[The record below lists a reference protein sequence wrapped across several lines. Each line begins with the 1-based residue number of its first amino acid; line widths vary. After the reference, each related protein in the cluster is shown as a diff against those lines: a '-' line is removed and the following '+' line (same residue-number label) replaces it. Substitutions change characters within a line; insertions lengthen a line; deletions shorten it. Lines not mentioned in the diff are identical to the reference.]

1 MMNVKKVDLKTQ
13 HDEHRWKKWDMIKT
27 VYIYINNDKTITV
40 DEKMMNSD
48 SKNMRQKLPNDGI
61 FCKNDEIYSELK

>member
-1 MMNVKKVDLKTQ
+1 
-13 HDEHRWKKWDMIKT
+13 MIKT

-48 SKNMRQKLPNDGI
+48 SKNMRQKLPNDGFFAKMI
-61 FCKNDEIYSELK
+61 KYNVK

>member
-13 HDEHRWKKWDMIKT
+13 HDEHRWKNEIWLKQ
-27 VYIYINNDKTITV
+27 YIYINNDKTITV

-48 SKNMRQKLPNDGI
+48 SKNMRQKLPNDGF
-61 FCKNDEIYSELK
+61 FCKNDKI